1 MLCVGD
7 VFSRKAFVSVPRSK
21 SDTTSAMQN
30 IFVQERPILIQFD
43 NGTEFL
49 NEKFQN
55 LLAEKNVRLITV
67 DVGDHNR
74 QGIVERF
81 NRTLE

>member
-1 MLCVGD
+1 
-7 VFSRKAFVSVPRSK
+7 
-21 SDTTSAMQN
+21 MQN